1 MKIYQCKYYYFDND
15 DPMGCGGKWEKCW
28 SPIMHRGNCICTS
41 EGIRNYYAQKYC
53 CGYKRGKLLG
63 EEEITERDR
72 AEGRFVKEKSKQHLL
87 SLTRDWQ

>member
-15 DPMGCGGKWEKCW
+15 DPAGCGGKWEYCR
-28 SPIMHRGNCICTS
+28 SPIMCRMNCICMS
-41 EGIRNYYAQKYC
+41 EGIRNYYPQKYC

-63 EEEITERDR
+63 EQEITERDR
-72 AEGRFVKEKSKQHLL
+72 NEGRFVKEKSKQHLL